1 MRIEKI
7 TATKRG
13 RYALFDED
21 GQFLFSVDGETLLK
35 NNIAEGTALTAPALC
50 ALREES
56 DERRAKDK
64 ALRLLSLRS
73 HAAGELYEKLC
84 RAFDAPTAASAV
96 AEMQRLGLLDDAEY
110 ARRRAQYL
118 AGQGKSRRQIEADLA
133 AKGIGREDAAA
144 ALDEACAGG
153 ADVCYALVKKLYA
166 RKLAEGGREKVLAA
180 LARRGFSYGE
190 AKSAVE
196 RALDEMRREED
207 GF

>member
-1 MRIEKI
+1 
-7 TATKRG
+7 
-13 RYALFDED
+13 
-21 GQFLFSVDGETLLK
+21 
-35 NNIAEGTALTAPALC
+35 
-50 ALREES
+50 
-56 DERRAKDK
+56 
-64 ALRLLSLRS
+64 
-73 HAAGELYEKLC
+73 
-84 RAFDAPTAASAV
+84 
-96 AEMQRLGLLDDAEY
+96 MQRLGLLDDAEY